1 MGLREAGG
9 RPRDVRVMLRRH
21 QRWLAGRR
29 FGARRANGSRVL
41 LIRAD
46 LADADLQRADLRAQ
60 SLREARLRGAG
71 LSRARLEGAD
81 LAGADMVGA
90 NLSGAHLR
98 GADLRGTRLVEANL
112 AGADLSDAIVR
123 GADLTGAHLAGA
135 CLAGVDLRDARL
147 SQTTWGTETVR
158 IGGAPPSRGLQ
169 MVGSR
174 LRGAPLAGLDLR
186 GADLTDADLRGAD
199 LRGTDLRGASLF
211 RARLRG
217 ALLEGARLDG
227 ADLAQ
232 TSLEGAVTA
241 SPERAEEA
249 GDGGRRG
256 ARLVWAAGAVALVLV
271 TVVALTQAD
280 LIGRQGFG
288 GADAPAPVAAPP
300 PGQAVVSRPTPVAVD
315 AGAPPAPSPASV
327 GGLVIEGTAGT
338 GSWVE
343 LREGDATGA
352 LIYAATIPPG
362 TSETFPVRRPLWLR
376 LGNTDGVEVTLADR
390 PRDLAGGTA
399 SFRVTRGR
407 ITRL

>member
-1 MGLREAGG
+1 
-9 RPRDVRVMLRRH
+9 
-21 QRWLAGRR
+21 
-29 FGARRANGSRVL
+29 
-41 LIRAD
+41 
-46 LADADLQRADLRAQ
+46 
-60 SLREARLRGAG
+60 
-71 LSRARLEGAD
+71 
-81 LAGADMVGA
+81 
-90 NLSGAHLR
+90 
-98 GADLRGTRLVEANL
+98 
-112 AGADLSDAIVR
+112 
-123 GADLTGAHLAGA
+123 
-135 CLAGVDLRDARL
+135 
-147 SQTTWGTETVR
+147 
-158 IGGAPPSRGLQ
+158 

-232 TSLEGAVTA
+232 TSLEGTVTA
-241 SPERAEEA
+241 SPERVEEA

-256 ARLVWAAGAVALVLV
+256 GRLAWAAGAAALVV
-271 TVVALTQAD
+271 VAVVALAQAD
-280 LIGRQGFG
+280 LVGRQGFG
-288 GADAPAPVAAPP
+288 RADAPAPVAAPP
-300 PGQAVVSRPTPVAVD
+300 PEQETVSRPTPVAVD
-315 AGAPPAPSPASV
+315 ADRPPAPAPAPV

-343 LREGDATGA
+343 LRQGDATGA
-352 LIYAATIPPG
+352 LIFAATIPPG

-390 PRDLAGGTA
+390 PRVLAGGTA